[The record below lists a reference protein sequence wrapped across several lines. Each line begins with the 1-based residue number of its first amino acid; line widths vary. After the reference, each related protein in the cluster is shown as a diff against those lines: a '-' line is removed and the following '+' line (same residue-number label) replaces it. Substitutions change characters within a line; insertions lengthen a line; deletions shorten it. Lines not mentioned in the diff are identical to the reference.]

1 MKLTVKSLTKRQ
13 MSMLKDTNKAETSL
27 TVQYMNFLVDL
38 IDTHGVA
45 DLIGRERLSISK
57 DSTQTIY
64 KAKVS
69 LGNCTQDYNAVRS
82 MVSNVWT
89 FFVKP
94 CLSESECGE
103 FYNLHEPDLKQAHK
117 DVKSG
122 KRSISKERTK
132 AKKASGNGGNGGN
145 GGGQSIEDRVNELF
159 KYVDKLGSEAKRKAV
174 LKQMAKEIAKR
185 S

>member
-1 MKLTVKSLTKRQ
+1 MKLTVKSLSKPQ
-13 MSMLKDTNKAETSL
+13 LSMLKNTNIAETSL
-27 TVQYMNFLVDL
+27 NVQYMDFLVSL
-38 IDTHGVA
+38 IDSHGVA

-57 DSTQTIY
+57 DATETIY

-82 MVSNVWT
+82 MVSNVWA

-103 FYNLHEPDLKQAHK
+103 FYLLHEPDLKQAHK

-132 AKKASGNGGNGGN
+132 AKKASGNGGNGG
-145 GGGQSIEDRVNELF
+145 GQSIEDRMAEFF

-174 LKQMAKEIAKR
+174 LKQMEKEIAKR
-185 S
+185 K